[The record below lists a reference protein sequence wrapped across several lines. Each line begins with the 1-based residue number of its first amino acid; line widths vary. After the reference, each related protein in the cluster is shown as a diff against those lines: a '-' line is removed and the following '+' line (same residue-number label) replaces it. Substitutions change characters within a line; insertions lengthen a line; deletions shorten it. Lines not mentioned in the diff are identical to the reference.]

1 MYFLYTTGI
10 RVYVLIIRLASLF
23 QLKARLWVKGR
34 KNIFE
39 RIDLVLKEAKIDPTK
54 QKIAWFHC
62 ASLGEFEQGRPV
74 IEAYR
79 QHFPEHKIFL
89 TFFSPSGYE
98 VRKTYTGADFIF
110 YLPAD
115 TRRQARKFL
124 SLVKPC
130 IAIFVKYEFWFNY
143 LNELKKSGVPTF
155 VISAIFRPTQHFFKW
170 YGEWQRTALGK
181 LDHIFVQNES
191 SRELISFIG
200 INNVTV
206 SGDTRF
212 DRVIAIASQ
221 ARSFPLV
228 ETFAQGVPILV
239 AGSTWPP
246 DENLIFLVMARSEIR
261 FKLIIAPHE
270 THRKR
275 IDAIIS
281 RSGINAIRYS
291 EATESNVAAANV
303 LVIDSIGMLSS
314 LYRYAT
320 IAYIGGG
327 FGVGIH
333 NTLEAAT
340 FGKPVIFGPNFHKFQ
355 EARELLDLGAAFSI
369 DIEEEL
375 NLAIQKLLGDRSLC
389 ISASQQ
395 AAEYVRER
403 AGASGI
409 IMKKISE
416 VLNKVV
422 FS

>member
-1 MYFLYTTGI
+1 
-10 RVYVLIIRLASLF
+10 LAAIF

-62 ASLGEFEQGRPV
+62 ASLGEFEQGRP
-74 IEAYR
+74 IMEAYR
-79 QHFPEHKIFL
+79 QQFPDHKIFL

-98 VRKTYTGADFIF
+98 VRKAYTGADYVF

-115 TRRQARKFL
+115 TRRHARKFL
-124 SLVKPC
+124 NLVNPC

-155 VISAIFRPTQHFFKW
+155 VISANFRPTQHFFKW

-191 SRELISFIG
+191 SKELLSFIG
-200 INNVTV
+200 IDNVTV

-212 DRVIAIASQ
+212 DRVIAIASH
-221 ARSFPLV
+221 AKSFPVV
-228 ETFAQGVPILV
+228 ETFAQDLPILI

-246 DENLIFLVMARSEIR
+246 DEDLIFMVMTRSEIK

-270 THRKR
+270 THQKH

-281 RSGINAIRYS
+281 RPGINAIRYS
-291 EATESNVAAANV
+291 EATESNSATANV

-340 FGKPVIFGPNFHKFQ
+340 FGKPVIFGPNYHKFQ
-355 EARELLDLGAAFSI
+355 EAHDLIKVGAAFCI
-369 DIEEEL
+369 KNEDEL
-375 NLAIQKLLGDRSLC
+375 NSAVYKLLDVSSFC
-389 ISASQQ
+389 KSASQE
-395 AAEYVRER
+395 AEEYVRTR
-403 AGASGI
+403 AGATKI
-409 IMKKISE
+409 IMKKISA
-416 VLNKVV
+416 
-422 FS
+422 SIS

>member
-10 RVYVLIIRLASLF
+10 RIYVLIIRLAALF

-39 RIDLVLKEAKIDPTK
+39 RIDLVLKDAKIDPAK

-79 QHFPEHKIFL
+79 QQFPEHKIFL

-98 VRKTYTGADFIF
+98 VRKAYTGADFIF

-115 TRRQARKFL
+115 THRQARKFL

-130 IAIFVKYEFWFNY
+130 VAIFVKYEFWFNY

-155 VISAIFRPTQHFFKW
+155 VISANFRPTQHFFKW

-191 SRELISFIG
+191 SRELLSFIG

-221 ARSFPLV
+221 AKSFPVV
-228 ETFAQGVPILV
+228 EAFVQNAPILV

-246 DENLIFLVMARSEIR
+246 DEDLIFRVMTRSEKK
-261 FKLIIAPHE
+261 FKLILAPHE
-270 THRKR
+270 THQKR

-281 RSGINAIRYS
+281 RQGLKSVRYS
-291 EATESNVAAANV
+291 EATESNLAAANV

-314 LYRYAT
+314 LYHYAT

-340 FGKPVIFGPNFHKFQ
+340 FSKPVIFGPNYHKFQ
-355 EARELLDLGAAFSI
+355 EARELIDLGAAFSI
-369 DIEEEL
+369 KNEEEL
-375 NLAIQKLLGDRSLC
+375 NSSVQKLLGDTSIY
-389 ISASQQ
+389 ISASQK
-395 AAEYVRER
+395 AGEYVKAS
-403 AGASGI
+403 AGATRI
-409 IMKKISE
+409 IMNRISE
-416 VLNKVV
+416 
-422 FS
+422 SIS